1 VADDPNTIEDRKALR
16 PRPALSKAEREERER
31 LAAAIE
37 RMVKGN
43 RLRWPVDKAERVPQ
57 ALAEALLGGVHVDRS
72 WVFTKKYSLP
82 EFRIDEQSPEEWIRE
97 TDEKYRKFR
106 DDELRKCLVATSVD
120 FPVAKLTKRRGPGK
134 KGRNVSIAERYE
146 WAALRWLKYDWD
158 TIARAYFHSEL
169 EQELA
174 AAVSKVTKAGN
185 DILRS
190 AGLL

>member
-1 VADDPNTIEDRKALR
+1 MADDPNTIEDRKALR

-37 RMVKGN
+37 RMVKAN
-43 RLRWPVDKAERVPQ
+43 RLRWPADIAERVPQ
-57 ALAEALLGGVHVDRS
+57 ALRQALLGGVHVNRS

-82 EFRIDEQSPEEWIRE
+82 EFRINEQSPQEWIRE
-97 TDEKYRKFR
+97 ADENYRKFR

-120 FPVAKLTKRRGPGK
+120 FPVAELAKRRGRGK
-134 KGRNVSIAERYE
+134 KGRNASVQDRYE
-146 WAALRWLKYDWD
+146 WAVLHWMKWDWAS
-158 TIARAYFHSEL
+158 IAKFYFPGKPER
-169 EQELA
+169 EMA
-174 AAVSKVTKAGN
+174 AAISKVTKAGN